1 MRRILNII
9 MILGLMIT
17 KIQGVE
23 AQENVVVLQ
32 NKNESQIENKISD
45 PNVIA
50 KMITENP
57 YDYGN
62 QKKADGIMS
71 EYASEIEK
79 EKLKKEAERKRLEE
93 EANKKKKVIVASV
106 AVDSRSEFTP
116 VYQAAASRFGIEWQ
130 LLRAVHIVETGG
142 RGDTTVS
149 SYAGAQGPMQFMPS
163 TFRAYAIDGD
173 GNGVTN
179 INDVDDAIF
188 SAANYL
194 ARNKAATDVRNALL
208 RYNHSNAYVEHVL
221 GIARS
226 LGFSK

>member
-1 MRRILNII
+1 

-23 AQENVVVLQ
+23 AQENIVVLQ
-32 NKNESQIENKISD
+32 NKNENKTVNQTENKISD

-62 QKKADGIMS
+62 QKKADEIMS
-71 EYASEIEK
+71 AYASEIAK
-79 EKLKKEAERKRLEE
+79 EKAEKEAERKRLEE

-106 AVDSRSEFTP
+106 AVDTRSEFTP
-116 VYQAAASRFGIEWQ
+116 VYQTAASRYGIEWQ

-142 RGDTTVS
+142 RGNTTVA

-173 GNGVTN
+173 GDGATN

-221 GIARS
+221 YIARS
-226 LGFSK
+226 LGFSR

>member
-9 MILGLMIT
+9 MILGLMVT

-23 AQENVVVLQ
+23 AQENIVVLQ
-32 NKNESQIENKISD
+32 NKNENHIENKISD
-45 PNVIA
+45 PNIIA

-57 YDYGN
+57 YDYSN
-62 QKKADGIMS
+62 QKKVQEIMS
-71 EYASEIEK
+71 VYASEIEK
-79 EKLKKEAERKRLEE
+79 ERLAKE
-93 EANKKKKVIVASV
+93 EAKKKVMVASI
-106 AVDSRSEFTP
+106 ATDARSEFTE
-116 VYQAAASRFGIEWQ
+116 VYKSAASMFGIEWQ

-142 RGDTTVS
+142 RGNTTVA

-173 GNGVTN
+173 GDGVTN

-194 ARNKAATDVRNALL
+194 AKNKAATDVRNALL